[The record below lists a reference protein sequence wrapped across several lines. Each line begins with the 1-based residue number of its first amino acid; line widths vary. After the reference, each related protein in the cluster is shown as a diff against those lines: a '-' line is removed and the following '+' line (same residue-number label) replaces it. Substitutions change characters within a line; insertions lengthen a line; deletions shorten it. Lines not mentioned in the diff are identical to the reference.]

1 MPGVLFPFQKKLYTV
16 KTPERMSGLKKKEK
30 QKRPDKRGN
39 LQVKTERKEE
49 KIETVTAETEDP
61 DREHDFSKGSLVH
74 HILSLALPMTVA
86 QLINVL
92 YSVVDRIYIGHLPH
106 VSTQALSGIGLCL
119 PIITIISAFA
129 NLFGMG
135 GAPLCSIARGGH
147 QEKRARDV
155 MGNSFSMMLITGAVL
170 MGFCLVFKRPLLY
183 LFGASSATYPY
194 ADQYITVYL
203 LGTLFVMVSLGM
215 NNFIN
220 SQGFGRVGMLTV
232 LLGAVMNIILD
243 PIFIFGFDM
252 GVRGAAI
259 ATVIS
264 QGASA
269 LWVFLFLTG
278 KKALLKL
285 TAASMKL
292 KSSLVKEIILLGT
305 SGFVMSVT
313 NGTVQIVC
321 NAVLAKH
328 GGDLYVGIM
337 TVLNSVREI
346 TTMPLTGLTSGAQ
359 PVIGYNYGA
368 GRYDRVKSAVKFMT
382 AASIIFSVVI
392 WAVIFFEPRFF
403 LHLFTREQELIV
415 RGIPAMQIYFCGI
428 FMMSLQ
434 FAGQSTYVALNR
446 PKQAVF
452 FSLFR
457 KVIIVVPLTILLPLA
472 GNLDTYGV
480 FLAEPVSNVIGGTAC
495 FATMMLTVWPSLKK
509 NPPGIEELQEKNPKT
524 NSCGK

>member
-1 MPGVLFPFQKKLYTV
+1 MAAS
-16 KTPERMSGLKKKEK
+16 E
-30 QKRPDKRGN
+30 N
-39 LQVKTERKEE
+39 
-49 KIETVTAETEDP
+49 
-61 DREHDFSKGSLVH
+61 DFSRGSIAR
-74 HILSLALPMTVA
+74 HIFGLALPMTVA

-106 VSTQALSGIGLCL
+106 ASAQALTGIGLCL

-147 QEKRARDV
+147 EEKRAQNV
-155 MGNSFSMMLITGAVL
+155 MGNSFSMLIVSGAVL
-170 MGFCLVFKRPLLY
+170 MMLCLIFKRPILY
-183 LFGASSATYPY
+183 LFGASSDTFSY
-194 ADQYITVYL
+194 ADQYITIYL
-203 LGTLFVMVSLGM
+203 IGTLFVMTSLGM

-220 SQGFGRVGMLTV
+220 AQGFGRMGMLTV

-243 PIFIFGFDM
+243 PIFIFVFGL

-269 LWVFLFLTG
+269 VWVLRFLTG
-278 KKALLKL
+278 KKALLRLTRESLKL
-285 TAASMKL
+285 NFA
-292 KSSLVKEIILLGT
+292 LVKEITLLGT

-321 NAVLAKH
+321 NAVLARH

-337 TVLNSVREI
+337 TVINSVREI
-346 TTMPLTGLTSGAQ
+346 ITMPVTGLTSGAQ

-368 GRYDRVKSAVKFMT
+368 GCYKRVKSAIKFMT
-382 AASIIFSVVI
+382 AGCIIFSVVM
-392 WAVIFFEPRFF
+392 WAVLFFEPRFF
-403 LHLFTREQELIV
+403 LHLFTREQGLIAN
-415 RGIPAMQIYFCGI
+415 GISAMRIYFCGI

-457 KVIIVVPLTILLPLA
+457 KVIIVVPLTLLLPML
-472 GNLDTYGV
+472 GDLGTNGV
-480 FLAEPVSNVIGGTAC
+480 FLAEPISNVIGGTAS
-495 FATMMLTVWPSLKK
+495 FATMLVTVWPALKGK
-509 NPPGIEELQEKNPKT
+509 KYQEKQE
-524 NSCGK
+524 

>member
-1 MPGVLFPFQKKLYTV
+1 MAAS
-16 KTPERMSGLKKKEK
+16 E
-30 QKRPDKRGN
+30 N
-39 LQVKTERKEE
+39 
-49 KIETVTAETEDP
+49 
-61 DREHDFSKGSLVH
+61 DFSRGSIAR
-74 HILSLALPMTVA
+74 HIFGLALPMTVA

-106 VSTQALSGIGLCL
+106 ASAQALTGIGLCL

-147 QEKRARDV
+147 EEKRAQNV
-155 MGNSFSMMLITGAVL
+155 MGNSFSMLIVSGAVL
-170 MGFCLVFKRPLLY
+170 MMLCLIFKRPILY
-183 LFGASSATYPY
+183 LFGASSDTFSY
-194 ADQYITVYL
+194 ADQYITIYL
-203 LGTLFVMVSLGM
+203 IGTLFVMTSLGM

-220 SQGFGRVGMLTV
+220 AQGFGRMGMLTV

-243 PIFIFGFDM
+243 PIFIFVFGL

-269 LWVFLFLTG
+269 VWVLRFLTG
-278 KKALLKL
+278 KKALLRLTRESLKL
-285 TAASMKL
+285 NFP
-292 KSSLVKEIILLGT
+292 LVKEITLLGT

-321 NAVLAKH
+321 NAVLARH

-337 TVLNSVREI
+337 TVINSVREI
-346 TTMPLTGLTSGAQ
+346 ITMPVTGLTSGAQ

-368 GRYDRVKSAVKFMT
+368 GCYKRVKSAIKFMT
-382 AASIIFSVVI
+382 AGCIIFSVVM
-392 WAVIFFEPRFF
+392 WAVLFFEPRFF
-403 LHLFTREQELIV
+403 LHLFTREQELIAN
-415 RGIPAMQIYFCGI
+415 GISAMRIYFCGI

-457 KVIIVVPLTILLPLA
+457 KVIIVVPLTLLLPML
-472 GNLDTYGV
+472 GDLGTNGV
-480 FLAEPVSNVIGGTAC
+480 FLAEPISNVIGGTAS
-495 FATMMLTVWPSLKK
+495 FATMLVTVWPALKGK
-509 NPPGIEELQEKNPKT
+509 KYQEKQ
-524 NSCGK
+524 G

>member
-1 MPGVLFPFQKKLYTV
+1 MSESRKNGNDKKN
-16 KTPERMSGLKKKEK
+16 E
-30 QKRPDKRGN
+30 N
-39 LQVKTERKEE
+39 E
-49 KIETVTAETEDP
+49 KI
-61 DREHDFSKGSLVH
+61 RENREENDFSRGSIAR
-74 HILSLALPMTVA
+74 HIFSLALPMTVA

-106 VSTQALSGIGLCL
+106 ASAQALTGIGLCL

-147 QEKRARDV
+147 QEKRAQRV
-155 MGNSFSMMLITGAVL
+155 MGNSFTMLILSGAVL
-170 MGFCLVFKRPLLY
+170 MIFCLIFREPILY
-183 LFGASSATYPY
+183 LFGASSDTFLY
-194 ADQYITVYL
+194 ADQYITIYL
-203 LGTLFVMVSLGM
+203 IGTLFVMTSLGM

-220 SQGFGRVGMLTV
+220 AQGFGRMGMLTV

-243 PIFIFGFDM
+243 PIFIFVFGM

-259 ATVIS
+259 ATIIS

-269 LWVFLFLTG
+269 LWVLKFLTG
-278 KKALLKL
+278 KKALLRL
-285 TAASMKL
+285 TMDSL
-292 KSSLVKEIILLGT
+292 KPDLSLVREITLLGT

-321 NAVLAKH
+321 NAVLARH

-337 TVLNSVREI
+337 TVINSVREI
-346 TTMPLTGLTSGAQ
+346 ITMPVNGLTSGAQ

-368 GRYDRVKSAVKFMT
+368 GCYKRVKSAVKFMT
-382 AASIIFSVVI
+382 AGCIIFSVVM
-392 WAVIFFEPRFF
+392 WAVLFFEPRFF
-403 LHLFTREQELIV
+403 LHLFTQEQDLI
-415 RGIPAMQIYFCGI
+415 RQGIPAMRIYFCGI

-457 KVIIVVPLTILLPLA
+457 KVIIVVPLTLLLPMIGGL
-472 GNLDTYGV
+472 GTNGV
-480 FLAEPVSNVIGGTAC
+480 FLAEPISNVIGGTAS
-495 FATMMLTVWPSLKK
+495 FVTMLITVWPTLK
-509 NPPGIEELQEKNPKT
+509 EKAVV
-524 NSCGK
+524 

>member
-1 MPGVLFPFQKKLYTV
+1 MAAS
-16 KTPERMSGLKKKEK
+16 E
-30 QKRPDKRGN
+30 N
-39 LQVKTERKEE
+39 
-49 KIETVTAETEDP
+49 
-61 DREHDFSKGSLVH
+61 DFSRGSIAR
-74 HILSLALPMTVA
+74 HIFGLALPMTVA

-106 VSTQALSGIGLCL
+106 ASAQALTGIGLCL

-147 QEKRARDV
+147 EEKRAQNV
-155 MGNSFSMMLITGAVL
+155 MGNSFSMLIVSGAVL
-170 MGFCLVFKRPLLY
+170 MMLCLIFKRPILY
-183 LFGASSATYPY
+183 LFGASSDTFSY
-194 ADQYITVYL
+194 ADQYITIYL
-203 LGTLFVMVSLGM
+203 IGTLFVMTSLGM

-220 SQGFGRVGMLTV
+220 AQGFGRMGMLTV

-243 PIFIFGFDM
+243 PIFIFVFGL

-269 LWVFLFLTG
+269 VWVLRFLTG
-278 KKALLKL
+278 KKALLRLTRGSLKL
-285 TAASMKL
+285 NFA
-292 KSSLVKEIILLGT
+292 LVKEITLLGT

-321 NAVLAKH
+321 NAVLARH

-337 TVLNSVREI
+337 TVINSVREI
-346 TTMPLTGLTSGAQ
+346 ITMPVTGLTSGAQ

-368 GRYDRVKSAVKFMT
+368 GCYKRVKSAIKFMT
-382 AASIIFSVVI
+382 AGCIIFSVVM
-392 WAVIFFEPRFF
+392 WAVLFFEPRFF
-403 LHLFTREQELIV
+403 LHLFTQEQELIAK
-415 RGIPAMQIYFCGI
+415 GIPAMRIYFCGI

-457 KVIIVVPLTILLPLA
+457 KVIIVVPLTLLLPMVGDL
-472 GNLDTYGV
+472 GTNGV
-480 FLAEPVSNVIGGTAC
+480 FLAEPISNVIGGTAS
-495 FATMMLTVWPSLKK
+495 FATMLVTVWPALKGK
-509 NPPGIEELQEKNPKT
+509 KYQEKQR
-524 NSCGK
+524 